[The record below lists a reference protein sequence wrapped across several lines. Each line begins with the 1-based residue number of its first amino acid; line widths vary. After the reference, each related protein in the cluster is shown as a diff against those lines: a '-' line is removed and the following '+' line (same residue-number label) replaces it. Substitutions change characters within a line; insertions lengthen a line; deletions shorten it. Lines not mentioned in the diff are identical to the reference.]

1 VKILVVTS
9 IFPPDIGGPATYVP
23 ILTEGLINRGHQV
36 HILTFGHDEDGHGT
50 KENYQVDRIDRN
62 QKASSRFLGMARGVI
77 RAGRGKD
84 LVFVNGRLL
93 PEVMAVRAAHGLPV
107 VAKVVGDAAWE
118 KAVRTGRITH
128 DFDAFQH
135 TRYNPVIEGWRFLQN
150 LCVRKA
156 ERIITPSNYL
166 KQTLL
171 SWGARKNRISV
182 IPNAVSS
189 FPFISEDR
197 DKSSHAKPQNT
208 FKILYA
214 GRLAFHKRVDQIIQ
228 TLAQLTDT
236 TLTILGDGEPKEGA
250 LKALAERLGVAS
262 RVRFH
267 KPCSHNKMVQFFKSH
282 HCLVLNSTYE
292 GFPHVV
298 LEAQLTG
305 IPVLATATGGVKEL
319 IYHRETG
326 FLIDIHEGVEGLT
339 RAIRELS
346 ASNVLRRRL
355 AEDARTRA
363 SEFTVDEM
371 VKLTESTF
379 LKTIECRRRIFQ

>member
-1 VKILVVTS
+1 VKILIVTS

-23 ILTEGLINRGHQV
+23 ILADGLNKRGHLV
-36 HILTFGHDEDGHGT
+36 RILTFGHAEDSHRL

-62 QKASSRFLGMARGVI
+62 QTASNRFLAMTRGII
-77 RAGRGKD
+77 RLGRGKD
-84 LVFVNGRLL
+84 LIFVNGRLL
-93 PEVMAVRAAHGLPV
+93 PEVMAVRTALGLPV

-118 KAVRTGRITH
+118 KAIRTRRINH
-128 DFDAFQH
+128 DFNAFQH
-135 TRYNPVIEGWRFLQN
+135 TRYNPVIEGWRFLHN

-166 KQTLL
+166 KQTIL
-171 SWGARKNRISV
+171 SWGACENRISV
-182 IPNAVSS
+182 IPNAVSP
-189 FPFISEDR
+189 FPFFSKDHDILSC
-197 DKSSHAKPQNT
+197 AKPKKP

-228 TLAQLTDT
+228 ALAQLPDT

-262 RVRFH
+262 RVHFH
-267 KPCSHNKMVQFFKSH
+267 KPCSHNKMVQFFNSH

-298 LEAQLTG
+298 LEAQLAGT
-305 IPVLATATGGVKEL
+305 PVLATATGGVKEL
-319 IYHRETG
+319 VCHKETG
-326 FLIDIHEGVEGLT
+326 FLIDIHEGVEGLI
-339 RAIRELS
+339 RAIRELT
-346 ASNVLRRRL
+346 ASKDLRRRL
-355 AEDARTRA
+355 AANARAKA

-371 VKLTESTF
+371 VKLTETTF
-379 LKTIECRRRIFQ
+379 KKTIERRRRIF